1 MTACE
6 AEDQMLC
13 PDGCADLPRANA
25 FAGQEQR
32 GLGQVEVFD
41 GFGWVQDART
51 SSPIAL
57 DESNERSF
65 NSSMGR
71 IAGVT
76 AAETRARLLRAA
88 ADVFAQRGYDGTR
101 VADIAA
107 AAGVSNGALYA
118 HFGSKAELLV
128 AAIRAHGRQ
137 LLADL
142 FAADPERPVMDL
154 LLTVGRL
161 LPRRSEGSC
170 HLIVEALVA
179 ARRDEDVAGPMRDYI
194 GERADWISGLV
205 RTGQGGGELDPAVS
219 PAALAH
225 LCLLLSMG
233 SVLITPDMHAV
244 DDEEWTALLT
254 RIVTVLAVPSSLSQR
269 ELS

>member
-1 MTACE
+1 
-6 AEDQMLC
+6 
-13 PDGCADLPRANA
+13 
-25 FAGQEQR
+25 
-32 GLGQVEVFD
+32 
-41 GFGWVQDART
+41 
-51 SSPIAL
+51 
-57 DESNERSF
+57 
-65 NSSMGR
+65 MGR

-137 LLADL
+137 LLAEL
-142 FAADPERPVMDL
+142 FAADPDRPITDL
-154 LLTVGRL
+154 LVTVGRW
-161 LPRRSEGSC
+161 LPRRGDASC

-179 ARRDEDVAGPMRDYI
+179 ARRDQDVARPMRDYV

-205 RTGQGGGELDPAVS
+205 RIGQSGGELDPAVS
-219 PAALAH
+219 PAAVAH
-225 LCLLLSMG
+225 FCLLLSMG
-233 SVLITPDMHAV
+233 SALVTPDLHTV
-244 DDEEWTALLT
+244 DDAEWTALLT
-254 RIVTVLAVPSSLSQR
+254 RIVTVLAIPSLPVQR
-269 ELS
+269 EALS